1 MTVCDP
7 DYDPFCG
14 FTDNEIDDEIERQLF
29 TMALEKER
37 KRKTHVVGT
46 VRAPKKNFPK
56 DVMDAKLR
64 RGEVVSRENDQGIV
78 ILKWKDVRDVRILST
93 KHKPSLVEVTRR
105 TRTEEE
111 AACSSNT
118 HSTKRTRANEK
129 PEAVIAYNK
138 GKSGIDLE
146 GVF

>member
-14 FTDNEIDDEIERQLF
+14 FTDNEIDDGIERQLF
-29 TMALEKER
+29 TMALEEERER
-37 KRKTHVVGT
+37 KNHVVGT

-78 ILKWKDVRDVRILST
+78 ILKWKDVRDV
-93 KHKPSLVEVTRR
+93 
-105 TRTEEE
+105 
-111 AACSSNT
+111 
-118 HSTKRTRANEK
+118 
-129 PEAVIAYNK
+129 
-138 GKSGIDLE
+138 
-146 GVF
+146 